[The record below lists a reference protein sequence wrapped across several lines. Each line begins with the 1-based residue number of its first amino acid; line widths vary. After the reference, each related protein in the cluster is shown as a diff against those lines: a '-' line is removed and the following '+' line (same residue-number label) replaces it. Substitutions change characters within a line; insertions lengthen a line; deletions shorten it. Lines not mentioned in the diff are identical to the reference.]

1 VFVLVNVTKLVYWT
15 SAISEKSFSPFE
27 KFLFIAIKFFNSF
40 VMSKNNKNSS
50 PLVYSTNPE
59 AIQSEPL
66 DDIETLPNAEQPLR
80 VILETKHRAGKTVT
94 IIYGFVGKL
103 SDMESVGKLLKNHCG
118 TGGSVKDGEI
128 IIQGDHRQ
136 KVFQYL
142 KQKGYN
148 KVKL

>member
-1 VFVLVNVTKLVYWT
+1 MLQLN
-15 SAISEKSFSPFE
+15 I
-27 KFLFIAIKFFNSF
+27 FNSF

-50 PLVYSTNPE
+50 PFVYSTNPA
-59 AIQSEPL
+59 AIPSVPAEEL
-66 DDIETLPNAEQPLR
+66 ETLANGEQPLR

-103 SDMESVGKLLKNHCG
+103 SDMESIGKALKNHCG
-118 TGGSVKDGEI
+118 TGGSVKEGEI

-148 KVKL
+148 KAKL

>member
-1 VFVLVNVTKLVYWT
+1 MSKKPKNTVN
-15 SAISEKSFSPFE
+15 SFSS
-27 KFLFIAIKFFNSF
+27 I
-40 VMSKNNKNSS
+40 
-50 PLVYSTNPE
+50 PLVYSTNP
-59 AIQSEPL
+59 
-66 DDIETLPNAEQPLR
+66 DYMVPNATEEKITLAPAEQLLR

-94 IIYGFVGKL
+94 IVYGFDGTDADLEALGKA
-103 SDMESVGKLLKNHCG
+103 LKNFCG

-148 KVKL
+148 KAKL

>member
-1 VFVLVNVTKLVYWT
+1 M
-15 SAISEKSFSPFE
+15 A
-27 KFLFIAIKFFNSF
+27 
-40 VMSKNNKNSS
+40 KNNKQQSS
-50 PLVYSTNPE
+50 PFVYSTDPNYKPE
-59 AIQSEPL
+59 QEELVIN
-66 DDIETLPNAEQPLR
+66 TLAAAEQPLR

-94 IIYGFVGKL
+94 IVYGFEGKED
-103 SDMESVGKLLKNHCG
+103 DMNALGKALKNHCG

-148 KVKL
+148 KAKL